1 MTLLRTRKR
10 KSLASDIG
18 ASPSKDIVPFPRK
31 RESMAKVVSERRWLK
46 SWTPGQVGG
55 DNVLRGGRSI
65 IMLTSGSKPERIEA
79 GTGKMPRHVAII
91 MDGNGRW
98 AKKRMLPRA
107 MGHKR
112 GVETVRKIVR
122 AAGELG
128 LEALSLYA
136 FSSENW
142 KRPEDEINDLMGLMR
157 EFIKSD
163 LDEFAANDVR
173 LKIIGNYK
181 ALAPDIVDMLEES
194 IARTSQNTRTTL
206 AVALNYGAQDE
217 LARAARSAAA
227 QGEITVE
234 SIEANLDTAGLPP
247 LDLLIRTS
255 GEQRLSNFMLWQ
267 AAYAEFW
274 FTDTLW
280 PDFSKD
286 ELAQALTEFSTR
298 ERRYGGR

>member
-1 MTLLRTRKR
+1 
-10 KSLASDIG
+10 
-18 ASPSKDIVPFPRK
+18 
-31 RESMAKVVSERRWLK
+31 MA
-46 SWTPGQVGG
+46 QVEPQP
-55 DNVLRGGRSI
+55 V
-65 IMLTSGSKPERIEA
+65 RIAA
-79 GTGKMPRHVAII
+79 GTGEMPRHVAII

-112 GVETVRKIVR
+112 GVETVRNIVR

-128 LEALSLYA
+128 LETLSLYA

-142 KRPEDEINDLMGLMR
+142 KRPEEEINDLMELMR
-157 EFIKSD
+157 DFIKSD
-163 LDEFAANDVR
+163 LDTFAKNDVR
-173 LKIIGNYK
+173 LKIIGEYK
-181 ALAPDIVDMLEES
+181 ALSHDIVEMLEES
-194 IARTSQNTRTTL
+194 IARTSKNSRTTL
-206 AVALNYGAQDE
+206 AVALNYGSQDE
-217 LARAARSAAA
+217 MVRAARAAAA
-227 QGEITVE
+227 QGEISAS

-274 FTDTLW
+274 FTETLW

-286 ELAQALTEFSTR
+286 ELAAALNEFARR

>member
-1 MTLLRTRKR
+1 
-10 KSLASDIG
+10 
-18 ASPSKDIVPFPRK
+18 
-31 RESMAKVVSERRWLK
+31 MALVEPQPV
-46 SWTPGQVGG
+46 
-55 DNVLRGGRSI
+55 
-65 IMLTSGSKPERIEA
+65 RIAA
-79 GTGKMPRHVAII
+79 GTGEMPRHVAII

-107 MGHKR
+107 IGHKR
-112 GVETVRKIVR
+112 GVETVRNILR

-128 LEALSLYA
+128 LETLSLYA

-142 KRPEDEINDLMGLMR
+142 KRSEEEINDLMALMR
-157 EFIKSD
+157 DFIKSD
-163 LDEFAANDVR
+163 LDTFAENDVR
-173 LKIIGNYK
+173 LRIIGDYK
-181 ALAPDIVDMLEES
+181 ALSPDIVEMLEES
-194 IARTSQNTRTTL
+194 IARTSKNSRTTL
-206 AVALNYGAQDE
+206 AVALNYGSQDE
-217 LARAARSAAA
+217 IVRAARAAAA
-227 QGEITVE
+227 QGEISAS

-274 FTDTLW
+274 FTETLW

-286 ELAQALTEFSTR
+286 ELAAALNEFARR

>member
-1 MTLLRTRKR
+1 
-10 KSLASDIG
+10 
-18 ASPSKDIVPFPRK
+18 
-31 RESMAKVVSERRWLK
+31 MA
-46 SWTPGQVGG
+46 QVEPQL
-55 DNVLRGGRSI
+55 V
-65 IMLTSGSKPERIEA
+65 RIAA
-79 GTGKMPRHVAII
+79 GTGEMQRHVAII

-112 GVETVRKIVR
+112 GVETVRNIVR

-128 LEALSLYA
+128 LETLSLYA

-142 KRPEDEINDLMGLMR
+142 KRPEEEINDLMALMR
-157 EFIKSD
+157 DFIKSD
-163 LDEFAANDVR
+163 FDTFAKNDVR
-173 LKIIGNYK
+173 LKIIGDYK
-181 ALAPDIVDMLEES
+181 ALSADIVEILEES
-194 IARTSQNTRTTL
+194 VARTAKNSRTTL
-206 AVALNYGAQDE
+206 AVALNYGSQDE
-217 LARAARSAAA
+217 MVRAARAAAA
-227 QGEITVE
+227 QGEISAS

-274 FTDTLW
+274 FTETLW

-286 ELAQALTEFSTR
+286 ELAAALNEFACR